1 MTEVIMRSR
10 KDFISSTLLTVV
22 IIGQITLTVIF
33 YNRNGNDIGRNIGW
47 VILWISALFGWLPI
61 FTLKR
66 LGRTGGKA
74 YVHTTTLVDRGVY
87 RIVRHPQYLAGMLVG
102 AALPLI
108 AQHWIVIPPGV
119 AAIVLLYTGTFIE
132 EKFTIEKLGEKYER
146 YMQSVPRVN
155 FILGLLRLL
164 RKGRK

>member
-1 MTEVIMRSR
+1 MRSK

-22 IIGQITLTVIF
+22 IIGQIALTVIF

-47 VILWISALFGWLPI
+47 VILWISALFGWLPML
-61 FTLKR
+61 TLKR
-66 LGRTGGKA
+66 RGGTGGEA

-87 RIVRHPQYLAGMLVG
+87 SVVRHPQYLAGMLLG

-108 AQHWIVIPPGV
+108 AQHWIVIPPGA
-119 AAIVLLYTGTFIE
+119 AAIALLYTGTYIE
-132 EKFTIEKLGEKYER
+132 EKFTMEKFGEEYER